1 MTDETTN
8 ALDDANAARS
18 ARRVRQLRLLGLVVA
33 ALGLVW
39 LLWYLIVGVN
49 HVTTDNAYVGGDV
62 AQVTPLVTSSVGS
75 VEVQET
81 QQVKRGDVLVRL
93 THDDIS
99 LALASAQANY
109 DRVVRSYRG
118 MVASTE
124 ASRAAVSA
132 RDADIASAEAD
143 LESAVAAQA
152 KAAVDFKRRNALA
165 KSGAVSGDE
174 LTSATNALAA
184 ADAGLAQAQAR
195 VTQARAARETASEE
209 LKAAAAVTG
218 DSTVM
223 NHPDVVAARNKLESA
238 RLDLQRTVIRAKIDG
253 VITRRQVQVGQRVA
267 AGTVLMT
274 IVPIDKLFVDA
285 NFKENQLEKVR
296 IGQPVKLTSMLY
308 GGSITY
314 HGKVAGL
321 SGGTGAAFAL
331 IPAQNATGNWIK
343 ITQRVPVRITLDPAE
358 LKEHPLRI
366 GLSMEA
372 EIDVSGD

>member
-1 MTDETTN
+1 MTDAATP
-8 ALDDANAARS
+8 DIDANAMRNE
-18 ARRVRQLRLLGLVVA
+18 RRMRQLRLLGIVVA
-33 ALGLVW
+33 VLGLLW
-39 LLWYLIVGVN
+39 LLWYLLIGTNYVS
-49 HVTTDNAYVGGDV
+49 TDNAYVGGDV
-62 AQVTPLVTSSVGS
+62 ALVTPLVTSSVGA

-81 QQVKRGDVLVRL
+81 QYVKRGDVLVRL

-109 DRVVRSYRG
+109 DRVVRTYRS
-118 MVASTE
+118 MAANTE
-124 ASRAAVSA
+124 ASRAALAA
-132 RDADIASAEAD
+132 READIASAEAD
-143 LESAVAAQA
+143 LAAAVAAQA
-152 KAAVDFKRRNALA
+152 KAAVDFKRRKALSA
-165 KSGAVSGDE
+165 SGAVSGDE

-184 ADAGLAQAQAR
+184 ADAGLAQAKAR
-195 VTQARAARETASEE
+195 VTQARAARQTADEE
-209 LKAAAAVTG
+209 LKAALAVTG
-218 DSTVM
+218 NSTVAD
-223 NHPDVVAARNKLESA
+223 HPDVVAARNRLESA
-238 RLDLQRTVIRAKIDG
+238 KLDLERTIIRAKIDG
-253 VITRRQVQVGQRVA
+253 VVTRKQVQVGQRVA

-274 IVPIDKLFVDA
+274 IVPVDALYVDA

-296 IGQPVKLTSMLY
+296 IGQPVTLTSMLY
-308 GGSITY
+308 GSSVTY

-358 LKEHPLRI
+358 LKANPLRI